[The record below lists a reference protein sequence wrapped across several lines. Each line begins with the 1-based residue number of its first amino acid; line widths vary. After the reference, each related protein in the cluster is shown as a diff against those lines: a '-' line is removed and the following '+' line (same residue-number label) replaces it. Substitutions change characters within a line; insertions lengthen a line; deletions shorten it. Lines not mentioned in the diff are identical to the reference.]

1 MAPTSFPLT
10 DDERRC
16 RFCSY
21 RSLCDR
27 GGAGRLEDF
36 DLDEYEDEDEAEAIM
51 LDFDQIAEIEF

>member
-1 MAPTSFPLT
+1 MTDAEAFPLT
-10 DDERRC
+10 DEVRRC

-36 DLDEYEDEDEAEAIM
+36 DIDEYEDEEEETFA